1 MKGVSTEMDV
11 KTKILMLK
19 GEKGDPGG
27 STWGN
32 ISGTLSDQTDLN
44 TALSGKADAAD
55 LGPVCFSNDY
65 DDLNGKPN
73 LAVVATSGS
82 YTDLINKPNLAQ
94 VATSGSYND
103 LTNKPNIPTKT
114 SDLTND
120 SGFVSQSNLV
130 DLVYPVGSYYWSSNS
145 TSPSTLF
152 GGTWT
157 QVKDRFVLAA
167 GDSYS
172 VNATGGEKTHTLT
185 INEMPGHDHRASQWG
200 GLYVWGGANSSK
212 FAEGSGGYETLLSGV
227 NTSSTGEGHS
237 HNNMPPY
244 IVAFCWRRTA

>member
-1 MKGVSTEMDV
+1 MDPKV
-11 KTKILMLK
+11 KILMLK

-32 ISGTLSDQTDLN
+32 ISGTLSDQTDLE
-44 TALSGKADAAD
+44 TALSEKANTAD

-65 DDLNGKPN
+65 DDLN
-73 LAVVATSGS
+73 
-82 YTDLINKPNLAQ
+82 DKPNLAQ

-103 LTNKPNIPTKT
+103 LTNKPSIPSKT

-185 INEMPGHDHRASQWG
+185 IDEMPGHDHRASQWG

-227 NTSSTGEGHS
+227 NTSSTGGGHS

>member
-1 MKGVSTEMDV
+1 MDV

-32 ISGTLSDQTDLN
+32 ISGTLSDQTDLEA
-44 TALSGKADAAD
+44 ALSEKANTAD

-65 DDLNGKPN
+65 DDLNDKPN
-73 LAVVATSGS
+73 LAAVATSGS
-82 YTDLINKPNLAQ
+82 YTDLINTPNLAQ

-103 LTNKPNIPTKT
+103 LTNKPSIPSKT

-185 INEMPGHDHRASQWG
+185 IDEMPSHSHMASRWG
-200 GLYVWGGANSSK
+200 GYYAWGGSNSDK
-212 FAEGSGGYETLLSGV
+212 MAQGSGGYETQLSGLE
-227 NTSSTGEGHS
+227 TSSTGGS
-237 HNNMPPY
+237 KAHNNMPPY

>member
-1 MKGVSTEMDV
+1 MSL

-32 ISGTLSDQTDLN
+32 ISGTLSNQTDLN
-44 TALSGKADAAD
+44 TVLSGKADSAD

-65 DDLNGKPN
+65 DDLNDKPN
-73 LAVVATSGS
+73 LAAVATSGS
-82 YTDLINKPNLAQ
+82 YTDIINTPNLAQ

-103 LTNKPNIPTKT
+103 LTNKPSIPSKT

-120 SGFVSQSNLV
+120 SGFISQSNLV

-152 GGTWT
+152 GGTWV

-172 VNATGGEKTHTLT
+172 VNATGGEATHTLT
-185 INEMPGHDHRASQWG
+185 KNEMPAHAHRASQWG
-200 GLYVWGGANSSK
+200 GLYVWGGSNSSK

-227 NTSSTGEGHS
+227 DTSSTGGGQA

-244 IVAFCWRRTA
+244 IVAFCWHRTA

>member
-1 MKGVSTEMDV
+1 MDPKV
-11 KTKILMLK
+11 KILMLK

-32 ISGTLSDQTDLN
+32 ISGNLSDQTDLE
-44 TALSGKADAAD
+44 TALSEKANTAD
-55 LGPVCFSNDY
+55 LGPVCFSNYY
-65 DDLNGKPN
+65 DDLNDKPN
-73 LAVVATSGS
+73 LAAVATSGS
-82 YTDLINKPNLAQ
+82 YTDLINTPNLAQ

-103 LTNKPNIPTKT
+103 LTNKPSIPSKT
-114 SDLTND
+114 SDLIND

-145 TSPSTLF
+145 TNPSTLF
-152 GGTWT
+152 GGTWI

-167 GDSYS
+167 GDNYS

-185 INEMPGHDHRASQWG
+185 VDEMPRHGHNWVQWFKG
-200 GLYVWGGANSSK
+200 YSDGLSGNAWGLTG
-212 FAEGSGGYETLLSGV
+212 AEGTVGVSETGGSQA
-227 NTSSTGEGHS
+227 

>member
-1 MKGVSTEMDV
+1 MDPKV
-11 KTKILMLK
+11 KILMLK

-32 ISGTLSDQTDLN
+32 ISGTLSDQTDLE
-44 TALSGKADAAD
+44 TALSEKANTAD

-65 DDLNGKPN
+65 DDLNDKPN
-73 LAVVATSGS
+73 LAQVATSGS
-82 YTDLINKPNLAQ
+82 YTDLINTPNLAQ

-103 LTNKPNIPTKT
+103 LTNKPTIPSKT

-167 GDSYS
+167 GDNYS

-185 INEMPGHDHRASQWG
+185 VNEMPRHGHNWVQKFQGYGEGLQGNAWG
-200 GLYVWGGANSSK
+200 LAG
-212 FAEGSGGYETLLSGV
+212 AEGTVGVSETGGGQA
-227 NTSSTGEGHS
+227 

>member
-1 MKGVSTEMDV
+1 MDPKV
-11 KTKILMLK
+11 KILMLK

-32 ISGTLSDQTDLN
+32 ISGTLSDQTDLEA
-44 TALSGKADAAD
+44 ALSEKANTAD

-65 DDLNGKPN
+65 DDLNDKPN
-73 LAVVATSGS
+73 LATVATSGS
-82 YTDLINKPNLAQ
+82 YTDLINTPNLAQ

-103 LTNKPNIPTKT
+103 LTNKPTIPSKT

-185 INEMPGHDHRASQWG
+185 VNEMPGHSHE
-200 GLYVWGGANSSK
+200 VWMEFRGGAEGLAFNSWIV
-212 FAEGSGGYETLLSGV
+212 AGGGG
-227 NTSSTGEGHS
+227 TSATVTSESRGGGQA

-244 IVAFCWRRTA
+244 IVAFCWHRTA

>member
-1 MKGVSTEMDV
+1 MDV

-103 LTNKPNIPTKT
+103 LTNKPSIPSKT

-172 VNATGGEKTHTLT
+172 VNATGGEVTHTLT
-185 INEMPGHDHRASQWG
+185 INEMPGHRHMASRYG
-200 GLYVWGGANSSK
+200 GTYAWGGANSDK
-212 FAEGSGGYETLLSGV
+212 MTQGSGGYETQLSGLE
-227 NTSSTGEGHS
+227 TSSTGGGQA

-244 IVAFCWRRTA
+244 IVAFCWHRTA

>member
-1 MKGVSTEMDV
+1 MDPKV
-11 KTKILMLK
+11 KILMLK

-32 ISGTLSDQTDLN
+32 ISGTLSDQTDLEA
-44 TALSGKADAAD
+44 ALSEKANTAD

-65 DDLNGKPN
+65 DDLNDKPN
-73 LAVVATSGS
+73 LAAVATSGS
-82 YTDLINKPNLAQ
+82 YTDLINTPNLAQ

-185 INEMPGHDHRASQWG
+185 VNEMPGHSHE
-200 GLYVWGGANSSK
+200 VWMEFRGGAEGLAFNSWIVR
-212 FAEGSGGYETLLSGV
+212 GGGGTL
-227 NTSSTGEGHS
+227 STVVSDSRGGGQA

>member
-1 MKGVSTEMDV
+1 MESKA
-11 KTKILMLK
+11 KILMLK

-27 STWGN
+27 AEWGN
-32 ISGTLSDQTDLN
+32 ISGSLSSQTDLKTELDSKAN
-44 TALSGKADAAD
+44 SADIGPAALT
-55 LGPVCFSNDY
+55 NDY
-65 DDLNGKPN
+65 NDLN
-73 LAVVATSGS
+73 
-82 YTDLINKPNLAQ
+82 NKPFIPSKTSELTNDSNFVISEDLAQ

-103 LTNKPNIPTKT
+103 LTNKPSIPSKT

-185 INEMPGHDHRASQWG
+185 VNEMPGHSHE
-200 GLYVWGGANSSK
+200 VWMEFRGGAEGLAFNSWIVRGGGGTLSTV
-212 FAEGSGGYETLLSGV
+212 GSDSRGGGQA
-227 NTSSTGEGHS
+227 

>member
-1 MKGVSTEMDV
+1 MDPKV
-11 KTKILMLK
+11 KILMLK

-32 ISGTLSDQTDLN
+32 ISGTLSDQTDLEA
-44 TALSGKADAAD
+44 ALSEKANTAD

-65 DDLNGKPN
+65 DDLNDKPN
-73 LAVVATSGS
+73 LAAVATSGS
-82 YTDLINKPNLAQ
+82 YTDLINTPNLAQ

-103 LTNKPNIPTKT
+103 LTNKPSIPSKT
-114 SDLTND
+114 SDLIND

-130 DLVYPVGSYYWSSNS
+130 DLVYPVGSNYWSSSNIS
-145 TSPSTLF
+145 LSILF

-185 INEMPGHDHRASQWG
+185 IDEMPGHDHRASQWG
-200 GLYVWGGANSSK
+200 ELYVWGGAESGK

-227 NTSSTGEGHS
+227 NTSSTGGGQA

-244 IVAFCWRRTA
+244 LVAYCWRRDS